1 MKKSALIILSVIC
14 IFSCNK
20 NKTSEKEK
28 IKAAHWMIGN
38 WKYKTATGT
47 LTENWTKG
55 NDSTL
60 LGTSFYIQDKDTI
73 HHETIVLQQNGDNL
87 TYTATI
93 KGQHN
98 DQPVIFTLNNATEKT
113 MVFENLKNDYPQK
126 ITYTQIDSNNIVAKI
141 SGKLQGKPSTEQFG
155 LNKIK

>member
-1 MKKSALIILSVIC
+1 MKKSVLIILSIIC
-14 IFSCNK
+14 TFSCTK
-20 NKTSEKEK
+20 NSSNEKEQ
-28 IKAAHWMIGN
+28 IKAAQWILGN
-38 WKYKTATGT
+38 WKHKTATGT
-47 LTENWTKG
+47 LTENWTKS

-98 DQPVIFTLNNATEKT
+98 DQPVIFTLNNATDKS
-113 MVFENLKNDYPQK
+113 MVFENQKNDYPTT
-126 ITYTQIDSNNIVAKI
+126 ITYKQVSSQSIIAKI
-141 SGKLQGKPSTEQFG
+141 SGIQQGKPSSEQFI
-155 LNKIK
+155 LKK

>member
-28 IKAAHWMIGN
+28 IKAAQWIIGN
-38 WKYKTATGT
+38 WKYKTATGI

-113 MVFENLKNDYPQK
+113 MVFENLKNDYPRT
-126 ITYTQIDSNNIVAKI
+126 ITYQQVSSQSIIAKI
-141 SGKLQGKPSTEQFG
+141 SGIQQGKPSSEQFV
-155 LNKIK
+155 LKK